1 MKNDIHR
8 HLDGDIPADALEG
21 EDRTIVDEWDRMV
34 SAFRQ
39 AAPRSG
45 TPQWLEQRVMA
56 EIDSLPARGPL
67 YRLFDWLVSPAP
79 LRVSPLVAGLAAVGI
94 VLAVMLPG
102 RSAPQADVGPSAA
115 GAASE
120 VIYVQFLLEA
130 PTATS
135 VAVAGD
141 FNDWQPSFTLDDVDG
156 DGLWSGRIPVRPG
169 VHAYMFVV
177 DETEWRTDPNAGRY
191 QDDGF
196 GNQNAVLAVG
206 TSG

>member
-34 SAFRQ
+34 STFRQ

-120 VIYVQFLLEA
+120 VIYVQFLRSRSPPPRSHRRAPAIFRPACLFDNTAFFGLERRALA
-130 PTATS
+130 PFA
-135 VAVAGD
+135 A
-141 FNDWQPSFTLDDVDG
+141 P
-156 DGLWSGRIPVRPG
+156 R
-169 VHAYMFVV
+169 
-177 DETEWRTDPNAGRY
+177 
-191 QDDGF
+191 
-196 GNQNAVLAVG
+196 
-206 TSG
+206 